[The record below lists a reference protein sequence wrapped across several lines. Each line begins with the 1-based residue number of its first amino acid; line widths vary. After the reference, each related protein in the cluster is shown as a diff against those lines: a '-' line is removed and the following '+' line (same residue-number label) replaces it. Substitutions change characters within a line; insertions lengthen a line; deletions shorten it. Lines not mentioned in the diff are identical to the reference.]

1 MRHTTLKPLALAL
14 ATLALGT
21 VGPCV
26 LHAQDRAD
34 EQRDHR
40 EDPRDYQ
47 DQQRDH
53 QDEQRDER
61 DHRDQ
66 DHRDQ
71 GEERN
76 VGERHD
82 EDQATRW
89 RHDHPRAAARCHDGF
104 FTTTRNRDRAC
115 RMHGGIDVWLVD

>member
-40 EDPRDYQ
+40 D
-47 DQQRDH
+47 DQ
-53 QDEQRDER
+53 R
-61 DHRDQ
+61 DHRDDER

-82 EDQATRW
+82 DDQATRW

-104 FTTTRNRDRAC
+104 FTTTRDRDRAC
-115 RMHGGIDVWLVD
+115 RAHGGIDVWLVD